1 LAKKTIIYDE
11 HGIAEQIA
19 ALPRWRYADGV
30 IQRTYK
36 TANWKATMMV
46 VSTIGHLC
54 EAAWHHP
61 DLAVSY
67 DSVTVKLSTHSPK
80 GISDKD
86 FAMAAKIE
94 AVIGWQ
100 PAPEDGPFD
109 GTPGDPK
116 FAYIKYD

>member
-1 LAKKTIIYDE
+1 MSKTIIYDE
-11 HGIAEQIA
+11 QAIAEQVA
-19 ALPRWRYADGV
+19 ALPHWRYTDGA

-61 DLAVSY
+61 DLVVTY

-100 PAPEDGPFD
+100 PAREHGPLD
-109 GTPGDPK
+109 GTPGDAK
-116 FAYIKYD
+116 FAYIRYD